1 MREGRFQPTKFK
13 FKFIVQFIRF
23 LPNASNNLS
32 SPLLC
37 RESRCELQI
46 LANDKLAQCSTV
58 SQSVLHFPSMFYS
71 FLQCSTIIGIFLRFL
86 DFPKIFYNSL
96 HYSLISYNV
105 LQFYCILQLLPIF
118 NNSLQFPAISYNVL
132 QFSKMFNNRLLAN
145 DKLVKVL

>member
-1 MREGRFQPTKFK
+1 MSLCAFYFILLSLRRLKPRAFERGEGCLKVKQKNKILHLGNVLRRSCRQSRKKFQLTKFK

-58 SQSVLHFPSMFYS
+58 SQSVLHFPIM
-71 FLQCSTIIGIFLRFL
+71 
-86 DFPKIFYNSL
+86 
-96 HYSLISYNV
+96 
-105 LQFYCILQLLPIF
+105 
-118 NNSLQFPAISYNVL
+118 
-132 QFSKMFNNRLLAN
+132 
-145 DKLVKVL
+145 

>member
-1 MREGRFQPTKFK
+1 MFKSKATKYYIWGMFCEGVATNQITEREKFKHSQSCCKASSSRVSGVPFRIFFVFPTMLSTKFQLTKLK

-58 SQSVLHFPSMFYS
+58 SQSVLHFPIM
-71 FLQCSTIIGIFLRFL
+71 
-86 DFPKIFYNSL
+86 
-96 HYSLISYNV
+96 
-105 LQFYCILQLLPIF
+105 
-118 NNSLQFPAISYNVL
+118 
-132 QFSKMFNNRLLAN
+132 
-145 DKLVKVL
+145 